1 MDRLRRSW
9 QLAKASWA
17 VLRVH
22 RSLLVYPLV
31 SACVIAVLGGLFPV
45 VLAWVRLFDENVDPG
60 FSARGIVAFVLV
72 YMVTFTVVLFCNVAL
87 VAEVIARFDGLP
99 RSTPSG
105 WAVARSEIRGIV
117 AYAVFASTVASV
129 LSLIMSRAGRGP
141 GILSLLLPAS
151 WSLGTFLAVP
161 IMVVERAGPREA
173 LARSAS
179 LLRATW
185 GKQFLGSFGIFV
197 IKWLAI
203 ALVIVIGVLLI
214 ALTALTSF
222 APLVLLAVM
231 LVVAAVALVLVMG
244 SAVTTVYSA
253 ATYRHVT
260 NQPVPGFEALDQVPT
275 AFRTNGNENEIDGA
289 AKATG
294 VVH

>member
-1 MDRLRRSW
+1 MKERMRRSW
-9 QLAKASWA
+9 SLARASWS
-17 VLRVH
+17 VLRAH

-31 SACVIAVLGGLFPV
+31 SASVIAVLGGLLPV
-45 VLAWVRLFDENVDPG
+45 ALAWVRLFDESVDPG
-60 FSARGIVAFVLV
+60 FSVRGVVAFVLV
-72 YMVTFTVVLFCNVAL
+72 YMVTFTIVLFCNVAL

-99 RSTPSG
+99 RATPSG
-105 WAVARSEIRGIV
+105 WSVAKSELRGIV

-129 LSLIMSRAGRGP
+129 LSLVLSRAGRGL

-161 IMVVERAGPREA
+161 ILVVERVGPREA

-203 ALVIVIGVLLI
+203 ALVIVAGVLLI
-214 ALTALTSF
+214 ILTALTAF
-222 APLVLLAVM
+222 APLVLLAVI

-260 NQPVPGFEALDQVPT
+260 NQPVPGFEALDQMPRISQAIEVT
-275 AFRTNGNENEIDGA
+275 AEA
-289 AKATG
+289 PG
-294 VVH
+294 VVR

>member
-161 IMVVERAGPREA
+161 ILVVERAGPREA

>member
-45 VLAWVRLFDENVDPG
+45 VLAWVQLFDENVDPG

-161 IMVVERAGPREA
+161 ILVVERAGPREA

-203 ALVIVIGVLLI
+203 ALVIIAGGLLI

-231 LVVAAVALVLVMG
+231 LVVVAVALVLVMG

-289 AKATG
+289 AKAAG

>member
-1 MDRLRRSW
+1 MKERMRRSW
-9 QLAKASWA
+9 SLARASWA
-17 VLRVH
+17 VLRAH

-31 SACVIAVLGGLFPV
+31 SASVIAVLGGLLPV
-45 VLAWVRLFDENVDPG
+45 ALAWVRLFDESVDPG
-60 FSARGIVAFVLV
+60 FSVRGVVAFVLV
-72 YMVTFTVVLFCNVAL
+72 YMVTFTIVLFCNVAL

-99 RSTPSG
+99 RATPSG
-105 WAVARSEIRGIV
+105 WSVAKSELRGIV

-129 LSLIMSRAGRGP
+129 LSLVLSRAGRGL

-161 IMVVERAGPREA
+161 ILVVERVGPREA

-203 ALVIVIGVLLI
+203 ALVIVAGVLLI
-214 ALTALTSF
+214 ILTALTAF
-222 APLVLLAVM
+222 APLVLLAVI

-260 NQPVPGFEALDQVPT
+260 NQPVPGFEALDALPDPIV
-275 AFRTNGNENEIDGA
+275 A
-289 AKATG
+289 AEGVAEAPG
-294 VVH
+294 VVR

>member
-60 FSARGIVAFVLV
+60 FSARGVVAFVLV

-99 RSTPSG
+99 RATPSG
-105 WAVARSEIRGIV
+105 WSVARSDLRGIV
-117 AYAVFASTVASV
+117 AYAVFASTVAAV
-129 LSLIMSRAGRGP
+129 LSLVLSRAGRALGV
-141 GILSLLLPAS
+141 LSLLLPAS

-161 IMVVERAGPREA
+161 ILVVERAGPREA

-203 ALVIVIGVLLI
+203 ALVIIAGGLLI

-231 LVVAAVALVLVMG
+231 LVVVAVALVLVMG

-289 AKATG
+289 AKAAG